1 MKNQYMM
8 KQSIGKKPAIMP
20 TPVLIIGTYDSS
32 GKANAMTAAWGGVCS
47 SEPLSI
53 SFSVQR
59 TRHTHTA
66 LMEKKECT
74 ISIPSAAYVKEADY
88 FGVVSGKTTDKFVV
102 TGLTPVK
109 SEKVNAPYV
118 GEFPIVIECRIT
130 QVAQVGVHDLFIAE
144 VVDVLL
150 DSECLSPDG
159 KVDLSTVSWIFYNP
173 LERTYQ
179 KTGDLL
185 MQAFTA
191 QNLFK

>member
-1 MKNQYMM
+1 
-8 KQSIGKKPAIMP
+8 MP
-20 TPVLIIGTYDSS
+20 TPVLIIGTYDGS
-32 GKANAMTAAWGGVCS
+32 GKPNAMTAAWGGVCS

-88 FGVVSGKTTDKFVV
+88 FGVVSGKTTDKFAV

-130 QVAQVGVHDLFIAE
+130 QVAEVGVHDLFIAE